1 MKYFKI
7 HTDSVI
13 RYLKN
18 RKPVKGFYQ
27 KYYKGAVKGAH
38 PENFPCDEILCVLG
52 SEDVT
57 LTLKAPNKKCS
68 RRHFIYLSFFTFIF
82 RRK

>member
-38 PENFPCDEILCVLG
+38 PENPCDFGVMKFCVLG
-52 SEDVT
+52 SQDVT
-57 LTLKAPNKKCS
+57 LTLKQNRTEQNKTL
-68 RRHFIYLSFFTFIF
+68 FM
-82 RRK
+82 